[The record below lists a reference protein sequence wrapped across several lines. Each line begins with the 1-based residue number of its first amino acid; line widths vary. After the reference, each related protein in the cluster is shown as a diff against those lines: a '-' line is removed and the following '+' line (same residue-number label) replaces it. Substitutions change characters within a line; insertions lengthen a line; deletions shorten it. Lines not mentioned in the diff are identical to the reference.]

1 MDARL
6 RLPLQQKSLQ
16 RRYWWQTI
24 GFPKNPFESLKG
36 KSWDRIIFYSLYK
49 EVNEMRDNFMFW
61 GNDAKD
67 YFDESEKVATEQW
80 NTFIEPF
87 LGTIGGGKVVDLAC
101 GRGRWS
107 NILKNSFKHVFA
119 SDVNQE
125 NLAYCKE
132 RFKKESRIDLVA
144 LDGYTLPFE
153 NNAMD
158 FVFSFD
164 SMVHFDLDVIAGYLR
179 ETYRVLKDGGKAF
192 FHHSNTTNSKVVKIQ
207 ENPHWRNFM
216 SKEIFEHLALK
227 AGLTVEKQQVINWG
241 GAQNI
246 DCLTLVSA
254 RK

>member
-1 MDARL
+1 
-6 RLPLQQKSLQ
+6 
-16 RRYWWQTI
+16 
-24 GFPKNPFESLKG
+24 
-36 KSWDRIIFYSLYK
+36 
-49 EVNEMRDNFMFW
+49 MRENFLLW
-61 GNDAKD
+61 GNEAQD
-67 YFDESEKVATEQW
+67 YFDKSEQAATQQW
-80 NTFIEPF
+80 ATYIAPF
-87 LGTIGGGKVVDLAC
+87 LGEIGGGKVVDLAC

-107 NILKNSFKHVFA
+107 NMLKNRFQSVFSA
-119 SDVNQE
+119 DVNQE

-132 RFKKESRIDLVA
+132 RFENEGKITLVE
-144 LDGYTLPFE
+144 LDGYSLPFE
-153 NNAMD
+153 NDSVD

-179 ETYRVLKDGGKAF
+179 ETHRVLRSGGQAF

-227 AGLTVEKQQVINWG
+227 AGLTVEKQQVIDWG
-241 GAQNI
+241 TAKNI